1 VASRKGIII
10 TAAIAAAVVGS
21 SFLIWFIPSTS
32 GGNQPLNSRPY
43 QDTYSQVYAS
53 NNETATRINSQYQ
66 SWLSNKTSTDIMVG
80 SIDQA
85 MASNSQLQ
93 SQLSQSQPP
102 QEWQT
107 AFSDYSKALD
117 SFSSYLT
124 EMKKQVQ
131 SGNNGQ
137 DSTLDSARQQWLQY
151 VNASINAVPLS

>member
-1 VASRKGIII
+1 
-10 TAAIAAAVVGS
+10 
-21 SFLIWFIPSTS
+21 
-32 GGNQPLNSRPY
+32 
-43 QDTYSQVYAS
+43 
-53 NNETATRINSQYQ
+53 
-66 SWLSNKTSTDIMVG
+66 MVG